1 MILQKAIMND
11 RIVQAIVKRLCMAQR
26 FTIAFHMRIHCEDAE
41 WLNIMLTT
49 YEEENEYVRSNRK
62 A

>member
-26 FTIAFHMRIHCEDAE
+26 FTIAFHMRIHCEDA
-41 WLNIMLTT
+41 
-49 YEEENEYVRSNRK
+49 
-62 A
+62 